1 MLRLAVA
8 IFGVLAL
15 VCVLAPQGTNDR
27 QFFAP
32 VPSSLRGPLQQLDGP
47 SYVQVN
53 PQTQFATPSRTG
65 GVFDAGVLGWGL
77 VGFTGAVALLSMT
90 GKAATKAPAND
101 IEMISKET
109 VISNKDVW
117 VTFAKKS
124 DCKPGEIVTGFQYGL
139 EVAICNVKGKLFAVN
154 NKMPP
159 FGQPASLGN
168 VEGNTIEDPFTA
180 TKFNMTSGKV
190 AGEWCPNFLGNIFR
204 VITSPQDLKVF
215 KVRQQGDKVQC
226 LVNVN
231 AKAQFEQGYWRGVLD
246 SQGKVD
252 GGYY

>member
-15 VCVLAPQGTNDR
+15 VCLLAPQGTNDR

-32 VPSSLRGPLQQLDGP
+32 VTSSLRGPVQQMDVGP
-47 SYVQVN
+47 SYVQVE
-53 PQTQFATPSRTG
+53 PTRFATPSQAG
-65 GVFDAGVLGWGL
+65 GIFDAGVLGWGL

-101 IEMISKET
+101 VQMISREAK
-109 VISNKDVW
+109 IGNKNVW
-117 VTFAKKS
+117 VSFCNKS
-124 DCKPGEIVTGFQYGL
+124 ECKPGSVASGYQYGQEL
-139 EVAICNVKGKLFAVN
+139 AIANVGGKLYAMS
-154 NKMPP
+154 NKLPP
-159 FGQPASLGN
+159 FGQPATLGTLDR
-168 VEGNTIEDPFTA
+168 NTIQDPVTG
-180 TKFNMTSGKV
+180 TKFNLSSGKV
-190 AGEWCPNFLGNIFR
+190 VGKWCPSALGIIFR
-204 VITSPQDLKVF
+204 AVTSPQDLPVF
-215 KVRQQGDKVQC
+215 PVRQQGNSVQC

-231 AKAQFEQGYWRGVLD
+231 AKAQFEQGYWRGILD